1 MNKTYFRIR
10 CIIAWVTGILC
21 FLAFFSAFYPVK
33 IFDLQLTALLQRFL
47 VDVSLTAAILLSALL
62 LLTLFF
68 GRVYCSTL
76 CPFGLL
82 QEFLMLFFRRR
93 TGYRQNRPAKYFL
106 AAVFFGMLLGGTVAV
121 IRLIDPYA
129 LFGSAASG
137 ALPGLAAFG
146 FVAVP
151 TWFFGRIFCANICP
165 VGTLLGLLA
174 IHARKKILINSE
186 QCVSCGLCAT
196 GCPTGSIDFRS
207 KTVNNET
214 CIKCFKCLTV
224 CRQNGIDYRSEPVA
238 AVPFSPERRRLLTAA
253 AAAAV
258 LSVAVKGG
266 IRLSRTIADKTKKVI
281 LPAGAGNPGEFASRC
296 LNCNLCVA
304 GCPMRIIKKASAD
317 YPAVHIDYAESFCDY
332 DCHNCS
338 AVCPSGAIKKISLAE
353 KRKTQIGLAAVD
365 ENACIKCG
373 ICVMKCPRQIIC
385 RKNGGFPQIDAKG
398 CIGCG
403 ACQNTCPVNAITVIP
418 VETQKIL

>member
-10 CIIAWVTGILC
+10 CIIAWVTGMLC

-93 TGYRQNRPAKYFL
+93 TGFRQNRPAKYFL
-106 AAVFFGMLLGGTVAV
+106 AAVFFGVLLGGTVAV

-146 FVAVP
+146 FVAVL

-174 IHARKKILINSE
+174 VHARKKILINPE

-214 CIKCFKCLTV
+214 CITVSYTHLT
-224 CRQNGIDYRSEPVA
+224 
-238 AVPFSPERRRLLTAA
+238 
-253 AAAAV
+253 
-258 LSVAVKGG
+258 
-266 IRLSRTIADKTKKVI
+266 
-281 LPAGAGNPGEFASRC
+281 LP
-296 LNCNLCVA
+296 
-304 GCPMRIIKKASAD
+304 
-317 YPAVHIDYAESFCDY
+317 
-332 DCHNCS
+332 
-338 AVCPSGAIKKISLAE
+338 
-353 KRKTQIGLAAVD
+353 T
-365 ENACIKCG
+365 
-373 ICVMKCPRQIIC
+373 
-385 RKNGGFPQIDAKG
+385 
-398 CIGCG
+398 
-403 ACQNTCPVNAITVIP
+403 TVI
-418 VETQKIL
+418 V

>member
-151 TWFFGRIFCANICP
+151 T
-165 VGTLLGLLA
+165 
-174 IHARKKILINSE
+174 
-186 QCVSCGLCAT
+186 
-196 GCPTGSIDFRS
+196 
-207 KTVNNET
+207 
-214 CIKCFKCLTV
+214 
-224 CRQNGIDYRSEPVA
+224 
-238 AVPFSPERRRLLTAA
+238 
-253 AAAAV
+253 
-258 LSVAVKGG
+258 
-266 IRLSRTIADKTKKVI
+266 
-281 LPAGAGNPGEFASRC
+281 
-296 LNCNLCVA
+296 
-304 GCPMRIIKKASAD
+304 
-317 YPAVHIDYAESFCDY
+317 
-332 DCHNCS
+332 
-338 AVCPSGAIKKISLAE
+338 
-353 KRKTQIGLAAVD
+353 
-365 ENACIKCG
+365 
-373 ICVMKCPRQIIC
+373 
-385 RKNGGFPQIDAKG
+385 
-398 CIGCG
+398 
-403 ACQNTCPVNAITVIP
+403 
-418 VETQKIL
+418 

>member
-10 CIIAWVTGILC
+10 CIIAWVTGMLC

-93 TGYRQNRPAKYFL
+93 TGFRQNRPAKYFL
-106 AAVFFGMLLGGTVAV
+106 AAVFFGVLLGGTVAV

-146 FVAVP
+146 FVAVL
-151 TWFFGRIFCANICP
+151 TWFLDVFLRQHLSGRNPPRPACRPCP
-165 VGTLLGLLA
+165 Q
-174 IHARKKILINSE
+174 KILINPE

-214 CIKCFKCLTV
+214 CIKCFKCLAV

-304 GCPMRIIKKASAD
+304 GCPMKIIKKASAD

-338 AVCPSGAIKKISLAE
+338 AVCPSGAIKKFLWQKS
-353 KRKTQIGLAAVD
+353 RKHKSAWPLSTKTPASNAAF
-365 ENACIKCG
+365 AS
-373 ICVMKCPRQIIC
+373 
-385 RKNGGFPQIDAKG
+385 
-398 CIGCG
+398 
-403 ACQNTCPVNAITVIP
+403 
-418 VETQKIL
+418 